1 MFVYIPVL
9 SGKVSYFAVSK
20 RSSDWIS
27 LLGQEKSGWIV
38 ATAMAGGL
46 CVLGDFRD
54 FYNGVGWG
62 GVGGDVNVLT
72 TTSLM
77 LHVW

>member
-62 GVGGDVNVLT
+62 RGGC
-72 TTSLM
+72 
-77 LHVW
+77 